1 MTMNKNEANKKGFNL
16 GKLSGITN
24 SFKNTF
30 DKEEDLYEEEIDI
43 DVENSEITSI
53 EKSLPKKNKAADKTL
68 YIFNPKNKEDDVA
81 EIILQLRDGSPCI
94 INVSELSEEESKR
107 VIDNI
112 SGAAFALM
120 GSGVPISKGIYA
132 FVPKTFS
139 VRDLNTKEI
148 SSKDILLSSVSK

>member
-43 DVENSEITSI
+43 YVENSEITSI

-68 YIFNPKNKEDDVA
+68 YIFNPKNN
-81 EIILQLRDGSPCI
+81 QTT
-94 INVSELSEEESKR
+94 
-107 VIDNI
+107 DN
-112 SGAAFALM
+112 
-120 GSGVPISKGIYA
+120 
-132 FVPKTFS
+132 
-139 VRDLNTKEI
+139 
-148 SSKDILLSSVSK
+148 